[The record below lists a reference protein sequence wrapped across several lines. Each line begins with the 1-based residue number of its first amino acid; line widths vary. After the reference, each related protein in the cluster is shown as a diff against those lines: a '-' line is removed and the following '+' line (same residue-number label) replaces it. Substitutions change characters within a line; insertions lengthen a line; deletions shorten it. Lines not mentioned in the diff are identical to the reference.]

1 MGERY
6 SVHLNRVAVTTT
18 GTVLFNFQPTAN
30 VRMRLLEFRI
40 GHTIAA
46 DAARRFV
53 VKLLRADSAFATE
66 GGNALTPAKLH
77 PWARAAVTRAIRT
90 PTAATDGASVVAA
103 WAYTGSNGF
112 EYKADDDE
120 EDAFWVEKSSNLGI
134 QLTATDGATFSA
146 TAIFE
151 EMAKPPS

>member
-6 SVHLNRVAVTTT
+6 SVHLNRVSVTTV

-30 VRMRLLEFRI
+30 VRLRLREFRI
-40 GHTIAA
+40 GHTLGA

-53 VKLLRADSAFATE
+53 VKILRADSAFATE
-66 GGNALTPAKLH
+66 GGNVLTPTPLQ
-77 PWARAAVTRAIRT
+77 PWARAAVTRVIRT
-90 PTAATDGASVVAA
+90 VTAATDGATVVAA
-103 WAYTGSNGF
+103 WAYTGSEGF
-112 EYKADDDE
+112 QYKADQDE
-120 EDAFWVEKSSNLGI
+120 EDAFWAQKSSNLGI

-151 EMAKPPS
+151 EMAKPAS